1 MKEQKWDVSP
11 EITKEFLDP
20 IAILPEE
27 VEREEEVSRTTPKPK
42 TQLTEL
48 RRRIEERLDCKRID
62 LEFEFEELEEQTDN
76 LQ

>member
-1 MKEQKWDVSP
+1 MLQL
-11 EITKEFLDP
+11 IT
-20 IAILPEE
+20 A
-27 VEREEEVSRTTPKPK
+27 PKPK

-62 LEFEFEELEEQTDN
+62 LEFEFEEIEELADN